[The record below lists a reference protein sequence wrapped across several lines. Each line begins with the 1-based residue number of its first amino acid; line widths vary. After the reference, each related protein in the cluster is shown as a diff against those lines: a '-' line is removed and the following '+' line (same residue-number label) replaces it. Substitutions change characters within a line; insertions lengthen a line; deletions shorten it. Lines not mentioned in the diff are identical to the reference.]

1 MYITVELIK
10 DCGACQ
16 SYLDFFSKHYPD
28 GIEAMDA
35 IKKAKMPYHAYAL
48 HWGYSRFNH
57 TEEEAKAYWEK
68 VKVINSKGVSFS
80 YDVIDSSIISN
91 SNYIESCE
99 AVYRSDH
106 ISHSSY
112 ILGSDN
118 VYNSHYIGMSS
129 FVESSERV
137 MNSKNITDGRDVYA
151 SNYAVRAVSIFE
163 SNNIIDSHIIWKS
176 ENLTDCG
183 FCFGCHNVK
192 HALFCEGQADAEYLL
207 FNKPIDQMRFEATH
221 RQFARFLPP
230 VHFTD
235 EWKVWNG
242 DLPRVYHDYRKHVVE
257 VPSSFWQWVKTLPN
271 YDPKVM
277 YSLTFD
283 PQFLR

>member
-1 MYITVELIK
+1 MYITLDILQK
-10 DCGACQ
+10 RGACQ
-16 SYLDFFSKHYPD
+16 EALDFFAKHYPD
-28 GIEAMDA
+28 GVEMLHIIEKGHIPA
-35 IKKAKMPYHAYAL
+35 HFL
-48 HWGYSRFNH
+48 HWGYQYLDPN
-57 TEEEAKAYWEK
+57 EEEKSAYWAK
-68 VKVINSKGVSFS
+68 VRVTNSMGVHQST
-80 YDVIDSSIISN
+80 DIADSSLIADS
-91 SNYIESCE
+91 SFIERCE
-99 AVYRSDH
+99 AIYRSTQ
-106 ISHSSY
+106 ISDSSY
-112 ILGSDN
+112 VVGSDY
-118 VYNSHYIGMSS
+118 VYNSNYIGMSS

-137 MNSKNITDGRDVYA
+137 MNSKNITDGRHVYA

-163 SNNIIDSHIIWKS
+163 SNNIMDSHIIWKS

-242 DLPRVYHDYRKHVVE
+242 DLPRVHHDYRKHVVE
-257 VPSSFWQWVKTLPN
+257 VPGSFWQWVKTLPN